1 MENNRSNLQNVNS
14 IGKGRC
20 QQWIRLHR
28 INIRYDNKITAD
40 WDNNREVIESKGG
53 GDMPT

>member
-40 WDNNREVIESKGG
+40 WDNNREVIESKG
-53 GDMPT
+53 DMTT